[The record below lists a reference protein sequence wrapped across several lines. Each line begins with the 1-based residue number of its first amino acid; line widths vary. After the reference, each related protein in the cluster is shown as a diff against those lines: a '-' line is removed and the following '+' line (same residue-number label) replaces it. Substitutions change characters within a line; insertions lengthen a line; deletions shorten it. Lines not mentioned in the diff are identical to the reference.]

1 MNLGKESIYVL
12 RLWHEPG
19 ADEARGWRV
28 SLFCTATGERQYF
41 ASPAALVT
49 FLLGTP
55 RPDELSSLWR
65 DEPG

>member
-1 MNLGKESIYVL
+1 MKFSAESIYVL

-49 FLLGTP
+49 FLQ
-55 RPDELSSLWR
+55 RAQRADELSALWR